1 MDLRPHRSRYWL
13 TSPDKLA
20 DPLKFEEDVAAICE
34 LYRSVGDLHARGSYV
49 VSTDERTGMQ
59 ALERRYPSKPPIP
72 GSIERVEFEY
82 IRHGTLCLTA
92 NFDILTGSIVEPTIA
107 ETRGNEDFL
116 GHVQRLV
123 SLSPSAGWVLVTD
136 NLDTHRSEPLVR
148 WVAAQLGDDQDLG
161 EMSKRGVLGSRKS
174 RAKYLSDASHR
185 IRFVYTPRHT
195 SWMNQ
200 VEIWF
205 SVLSR
210 RFLQRA
216 SFTSL
221 DDLRTRLLAFIDYF
235 NEVLA
240 HPYRWTYTG
249 RPLRA

>member
-1 MDLRPHRSRYWL
+1 M
-13 TSPDKLA
+13 
-20 DPLKFEEDVAAICE
+20 AAICE
-34 LYRSVGDLHARGSYV
+34 LYRSVGELHASGSYV

-59 ALERRYPSKPPIP
+59 ALERLHPTLPPRR
-72 GSIERVEFEY
+72 GSIERIEFEY

-92 NFDILTGSIVEPTIA
+92 NFNVLTGTIIEPTIA

-123 SLSPSAGWVLVTD
+123 SLNPSAGWILVVD
-136 NLDTHRSEPLVR
+136 NLDTHRSESLVR
-148 WVAAQLGDDQDLG
+148 WVADQLQDTQELG
-161 EMSKRGVLGSRKS
+161 EMSTRGILGSRKS
-174 RAKYLSDASHR
+174 RAAYLSDPSHR
-185 IRFVYTPRHT
+185 IRFVYTPRHA

-205 SVLSR
+205 SILSR

-221 DDLRTRLLAFIDYF
+221 DDLRTRLMAFIDYF

-240 HPYRWTYTG
+240 HPYSWTYTG